1 MLLFSLSAVFAALIV
16 LYVVVI
22 RYWPEHEGRPLPVV
36 PLEESAVTLHPME
49 EAEVP
54 PRGREPESF
63 AILAPPSAPLGTS
76 RVRGATVNRSARLF
90 RRLDGAAR
98 RSGIRMTQYAEAGG
112 LAELHVVWDGDG
124 PRDKWKSLTT
134 PAVEDAALEV
144 RQVRDL
150 YWSREESGG
159 FAWHSDLHISA
170 MASTISDDDAD
181 SSASLAQAR

>member
-22 RYWPEHEGRPLPVV
+22 RYWPEHDGKPLPMV
-36 PLEESAVTLHPME
+36 PSEESAMALHPME

-54 PRGREPESF
+54 PRARVPESF
-63 AILAPPSAPLGTS
+63 AILAPPAAPLGTS
-76 RVRGATVNRSARLF
+76 RVRGATVSRSARLF

-112 LAELHVVWDGDG
+112 LAELHVVWGGDG
-124 PRDKWKSLTT
+124 PRDQWKSLST
-134 PAVEDAALEV
+134 PAAEDAALEV

-159 FAWHSDLHISA
+159 FAWHSDLHVSA
-170 MASTISDDDAD
+170 MPPMVVDDAAD
-181 SSASLAQAR
+181 LSASLAQAR